1 MGSDPALPKKT
12 QDLESALTL
21 LNTDDDFVAIK
32 RFDFSLAR
40 LLERYP
46 DGAPNSVIAS
56 ALMID
61 EEDVEPLYES
71 IVNKLREIMQ
81 G

>member
-1 MGSDPALPKKT
+1 MGADPALSRKT
-12 QDLESALTL
+12 IDLEHMLNL
-21 LNTDDDFVAIK
+21 LNTDEDFIAIK
-32 RFDFSLAR
+32 RFDFSLTR

-46 DGAPNSVIAS
+46 DGAPDSIIAS
-56 ALMID
+56 ALMIE

-71 IVNKLREIMQ
+71 IVNKLREIM